1 MTSDPGLGP
10 RHHRRIFG
18 EMRITD
24 VTCYKCGAG
33 YKRAES
39 MDHQDDSFTGLVTY
53 LCGDGRASAAAQ
65 PSDAEASVTCDDRT
79 AEAIV

>member
-1 MTSDPGLGP
+1 
-10 RHHRRIFG
+10 
-18 EMRITD
+18 MRVTD
-24 VTCYKCGAG
+24 VTCYKYGAG

-39 MDHQDDSFTGLVTY
+39 MDHQDEGFIGLVTY
-53 LCGDGRASAAAQ
+53 LCGDGRTKAAAQ